1 MSKMKSEKLF
11 VQIILICLLLAMP
24 LISHA
29 ELQGNLFGDDV
40 VTVDGETF
48 NVGEFRQ
55 AYDDENIDAA
65 EFIYNDW
72 VKRRQEMLKNGT
84 QFGIFD
90 CRLKHFQAV
99 IFYMKNNYA
108 ECIAVEDEVLDYM
121 SAHLNEEHEN
131 DSNWT
136 NQIYNSMR
144 FKKFSYDKLKD
155 YANSLAIQKEI
166 VNFLESKFYP
176 ERPSVLRE
184 KTNLSGC
191 YWKINDYETAIEI
204 CEDILPRIEK
214 VFGSKSE
221 ELRDLKIVLTE
232 IYYSNLRYADAA
244 KLYEE
249 ILESDIEVYGETNE
263 KTLGSYYNLLTFYLN
278 LSKFEDARTL
288 LNKAVPVVEKNLP
301 DDSDSKQSILQAQ
314 AWYYRQTRQFQES
327 LVLWERILA
336 MPISNQ
342 NKINVLKNMS
352 NDFCQLGDYS
362 NALKHILQ
370 AWDIYESNLPEDKSV
385 RQNILESMGGIYSD
399 LGNHREA
406 IKFVQEALDL
416 SVELYGLNSKEVLFT
431 RNNLSYCYLNMK
443 KYDKALE
450 LLKENYFLCTN
461 LYSDE
466 NIHHINNMQDIAWI
480 YYKLGDDKSGI
491 PWAEKALD
499 LSIKILGENDV
510 TTQFCRST
518 LASFYFNDKNTLD
531 EAIELFEIAL
541 EKSKEILSDENLD
554 IKVLTLNLAIV
565 YTGTTRWKEA
575 IPLYE
580 QVIESRENRADSYG
594 SLTADEKLNIFSEQS
609 PVYVNAAALYYRDNN
624 FKDAFRTFERGRSR
638 LLIDSYS
645 EQIAKSSGMFNKQE
659 IAKLNEYKAGLT
671 NYANLI
677 DAAFKSGD
685 EQARFNLENEQR
697 NLSNEYVAYKKFL
710 QDKYPK
716 YKTTS
721 QANKLDLERDKNILP
736 ADTAFV
742 DYMVGD
748 NGITAFI
755 FDNSGD
761 VKAVQ
766 FEMPEDF
773 FVHCNWYRE
782 LLAYPNLE
790 IMNETANKYLL
801 KFPNDKYK
809 ITVGADAEK
818 GSGAEFL
825 DDEESFNE
833 LKKILSKNIG
843 DVLLAPLAGHISKY
857 TNLIISPDEGLNAL
871 PFETLE
877 FNGKLAVETFNISYV
892 PSFSVLKLMQE
903 ADEKNS
909 KLKNRQDLYAMGNAF
924 YGDNDEDAAHR
935 SLDNFFRGQRGE
947 IAINQFRNL
956 VWKNLPGSKEE
967 INRVSKIFSSPKIFS
982 EKSAS
987 ESNLKAS
994 NKRDELSKYKYL
1006 LFSTHGIFIPYAPEY
1021 SAIVL
1026 SQGVDANEDGYVTIG
1041 EWAGLDLNSDVV
1053 FLSACESGLGDYQAG
1068 EGIVGI
1074 PYALTIAGNK
1084 NTVMSLWKVYDAYT
1098 PEFVAT
1104 FFKKMQEGKSAV
1116 IAINE
1121 TKREF
1126 LKSDNPMYRDP
1137 AVWSAFVMYG
1147 F

>member
-1 MSKMKSEKLF
+1 MNAIKIF

-24 LISHA
+24 TVADA

-48 NVGEFRQ
+48 NIGELKK
-55 AYDDENIDAA
+55 ALNDGNIDAA
-65 EFIYNDW
+65 ESIYNDF
-72 VKRRQEMLKNGT
+72 VKRREQMLKSGT
-84 QFGIFD
+84 HFGILD
-90 CRLKHFQAV
+90 CYLKHC
-99 IFYMKNNYA
+99 YA
-108 ECIAVEDEVLDYM
+108 RILYLKQDYKACIATEDEVLAYLREY
-121 SAHLNEEHEN
+121 LNEGHEKN
-131 DSNWT
+131 YNWL
-136 NQIYNSMR
+136 NQIHHSLR
-144 FKKFSYDKLKD
+144 FKERIYKALNDYENALKVQTE
-155 YANSLAIQKEI
+155 L
-166 VNFLESKFYP
+166 VNFLKKRVSSDNLYLL
-176 ERPSVLRE
+176 SE
-184 KTNLSGC
+184 KWELFLC
-191 YWKINDYETAIEI
+191 YKETNDYKTAIEI
-204 CEDILPRIEK
+204 GEELLPQIEK
-214 VFGSKSE
+214 KLE
-221 ELRDLKIVLTE
+221 PEPKLLRNLKLDLATC
-232 IYYSNLRYADAA
+232 YSDPSRYSDAA
-244 KLYEE
+244 KLFEE
-249 ILESDIEVYGETNE
+249 ILQSDLEVYGENDE
-263 KTLGSYYNLLTFYLN
+263 KTL
-278 LSKFEDARTL
+278 LSSACLIGLYFK
-288 LNKAVPVVEKNLP
+288 LNKYKEGGILLDRIVPIAENLP
-301 DDSDSKQSILQAQ
+301 DDS
-314 AWYYRQTRQFQES
+314 E
-327 LVLWERILA
+327 
-336 MPISNQ
+336 
-342 NKINVLKNMS
+342 LK
-352 NDFCQLGDYS
+352 Y
-362 NALKHILQ
+362 HILLDQALYYTYTGQYKKAIKFLARIPDSSISSEDKVYFLEAMATMYLKLDNYSKALQYIAQ
-370 AWDIYESNLPEDKSV
+370 AWDIYEKIFPENTNV
-385 RQNILESMGGIYSD
+385 RISILQTRSSIY
-399 LGNHREA
+399 LKIGNKKEGLRCA
-406 IKFVQEALDL
+406 QEAFDL
-416 SVELYGLNSKEVLFT
+416 SVELYGLDSKEGIYS
-431 RNNLSYCYLNMK
+431 RDYLADYYYDIK
-443 KYDKALE
+443 QYDKALE
-450 LLKENYFLCTN
+450 LYKENYELSTRFKLN
-461 LYSDE
+461 DFF
-466 NIHHINNMQDIAWI
+466 IINSMRYIAWN
-480 YYKLGDDKSGI
+480 YYHLGDYSSGI
-491 PWAEKALD
+491 WWAEKAANE
-499 LSIKILGENDV
+499 SMNILGEKSIL
-510 TTQFCRST
+510 TQNCQVI
-518 LASFYFNDKNTLD
+518 LAKFYMVYNNTSGEGIYLDK
-531 EAIELFEIAL
+531 AIEIL
-541 EKSKEILSDENLD
+541 EGWLKERPEYTS
-554 IKVLTLNLAIV
+554 VLQNLALA
-565 YTGTTRWKEA
+565 YGLSSRYKDS
-575 IPLYE
+575 IPFFE
-580 QVIESRENRADSYG
+580 KVIEQFENRADSYG
-594 SLTADEKLNIFSEQS
+594 SLTADEKRNIFSEQTTTYLFTS
-609 PVYVNAAALYYRDNN
+609 DLYYRDNN
-624 FKDAFRTFERGRSR
+624 FRDAFRTFERGRSR

-645 EQIAKSSGMFNKQE
+645 EQIVKSNGVLNKQE
-659 IAKLNEYKAGLT
+659 IDKLNEYKVELA

-697 NLSNEYVAYKKFL
+697 NLSNEYATYKKFL

-716 YKTTS
+716 YKNAS
-721 QANKLDLERDKNILP
+721 QANKLYLERDKNILP

-742 DYMVGD
+742 DYMIAGKT
-748 NGITAFI
+748 ITAFV

-766 FEMPEDF
+766 FKMPEDF

-790 IMNETANKYLL
+790 TMQKANVFLL
-801 KFPNDKYK
+801 KDSDGKYYLK
-809 ITVGADAEK
+809 FDANIEK
-818 GSGAEFL
+818 GSGFKRVTDNQEFK
-825 DDEESFNE
+825 E
-833 LKKILSKNIG
+833 LKKNLAKEFG

-857 TNLIISPDEGLNAL
+857 TNLIIAPDEGLNAL

-892 PSFSVLKLMQE
+892 PSFSVLKLMHE
-903 ADEKNS
+903 AGEKNS
-909 KLKNRQDLYAMGNAF
+909 KLTNRQDLYAMGNAF
-924 YGDNDEDAAHR
+924 YGDNNEDAAHR